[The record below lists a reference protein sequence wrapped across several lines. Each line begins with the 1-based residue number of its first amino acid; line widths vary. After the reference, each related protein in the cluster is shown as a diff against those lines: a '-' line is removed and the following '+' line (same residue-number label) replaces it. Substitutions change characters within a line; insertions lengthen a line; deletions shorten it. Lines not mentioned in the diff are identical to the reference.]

1 MSTSTFNNTSTLRIL
16 RTVKLVENWV
26 ASKLCR
32 GSVDMRRGRIRYLG
46 GRSWILCQ
54 NKKHDMEVKVR
65 AFRIVRALRLF
76 RGDCATVPLSRLSS
90 PRCQSLCHR
99 TRCTLK
105 TVMSFLI
112 AFCTTFPVVVVV
124 AVVAVVVVVEVVAEE
139 EVVVIIVVEVLIVA
153 AACHTND
160 VIHWDLG
167 NRRNGTGDRQEAFK
181 AMFWAVW
188 NKISSTQRPKDVKTS
203 ESETVAIGVCGMPDT
218 PVGTVDGR
226 NIQTLS
232 FRYNSLA
239 PKVQC

>member
-1 MSTSTFNNTSTLRIL
+1 
-16 RTVKLVENWV
+16 
-26 ASKLCR
+26 
-32 GSVDMRRGRIRYLG
+32 
-46 GRSWILCQ
+46 
-54 NKKHDMEVKVR
+54 MEVKVR

-124 AVVAVVVVVEVVAEE
+124 VAVVAVVVVVVVEVVAEE
-139 EVVVIIVVEVLIVA
+139 EVVVVVVIIVVEVLIVA

-181 AMFWAVW
+181 AMF
-188 NKISSTQRPKDVKTS
+188 
-203 ESETVAIGVCGMPDT
+203 
-218 PVGTVDGR
+218 
-226 NIQTLS
+226 
-232 FRYNSLA
+232 
-239 PKVQC
+239 

>member
-1 MSTSTFNNTSTLRIL
+1 MD
-16 RTVKLVENWV
+16 V
-26 ASKLCR
+26 AEFFAKT
-32 GSVDMRRGRIRYLG
+32 
-46 GRSWILCQ
+46 
-54 NKKHDMEVKVR
+54 KKHDMEVKVR

-112 AFCTTFPVVVVV
+112 AFCTTFPVVVV
-124 AVVAVVVVVEVVAEE
+124 AVVAVVVVVVEVVAEE
-139 EVVVIIVVEVLIVA
+139 EVVVVVVIIVVEVLIVA

-181 AMFWAVW
+181 AMF
-188 NKISSTQRPKDVKTS
+188 
-203 ESETVAIGVCGMPDT
+203 
-218 PVGTVDGR
+218 
-226 NIQTLS
+226 
-232 FRYNSLA
+232 
-239 PKVQC
+239 